1 MSKKKE
7 TAVTEY
13 EVLIACRSDQTG
25 KSYKP
30 GDTVTVA
37 DFPAEVIANWQTIT
51 PPVLRV
57 KKGKE
62 GKEGVK

>member
-13 EVLIACRSDQTG
+13 EVLIPCRNDATN
-25 KSYKP
+25 KSYRP
-30 GDTVTVA
+30 GDTVTTA
-37 DFPAEVIANWQTIT
+37 DFPAEVIANWQTID

-57 KKGKE
+57 KAKE
-62 GKEGVK
+62 VKS